1 MQRWM
6 VRAMAVAF
14 AVVVLSVTGCASGP
28 VRRVS
33 EPSASI
39 QQLTVGADG
48 RWTVE
53 LRLQNYS
60 NVPMRFD
67 RVALTLRTAD
77 EAAGDLRAEPALTVG
92 PESADTVVIAL
103 TPQAGARIA
112 VASALA
118 DRRNVDY
125 VLEGTLGAGADD
137 KKARDY
143 KLRRNS
149 ALSPV
154 PGLPGTLR

>member
-6 VRAMAVAF
+6 VRVMAVAL
-14 AVVVLSVTGCASGP
+14 AVVVLSVAGCAIGP

-48 RWTVE
+48 RWTIE
-53 LRLQNYS
+53 LRLQNFS

-67 RVALTLRTAD
+67 RVALALRTGG
-77 EAAGDLRAEPALTVG
+77 EAAGELRAEPALTIG
-92 PESADTVVIAL
+92 PESADTAVVTL

-112 VASALA
+112 VAGALA
-118 DRRNVDY
+118 DRRSLEY
-125 VLEGTLGAGADD
+125 VLEGTLSAGAND

-143 KLRRNS
+143 KLDRS
-149 ALSPV
+149 SVLSPV

>member
-6 VRAMAVAF
+6 VRAMTVVL
-14 AVVVLSVTGCASGP
+14 AVVVLSATGCASGP

-39 QQLTVGADG
+39 QQLAVGADG

-92 PESADTVVIAL
+92 PESADTVTIAL

-125 VLEGTLGAGADD
+125 VLEGKLTAGADD

-143 KLRRNS
+143 TLRRNS

>member
-6 VRAMAVAF
+6 VRAMAVVL

-77 EAAGDLRAEPALTVG
+77 EAAGDLHAEPALTVG
-92 PESADTVVIAL
+92 RSPP
-103 TPQAGARIA
+103 TP
-112 VASALA
+112 S
-118 DRRNVDY
+118 
-125 VLEGTLGAGADD
+125 
-137 KKARDY
+137 
-143 KLRRNS
+143 
-149 ALSPV
+149 
-154 PGLPGTLR
+154 

>member
-6 VRAMAVAF
+6 VRATTAFVAVMA
-14 AVVVLSVTGCASGP
+14 LSVAGCALGP

-60 NVPMRFD
+60 SVPMRFD
-67 RVALTLRTAD
+67 RVTLTLRTGD
-77 EAAGDLRAEPALTVG
+77 QTAGELRAEPALTIG
-92 PESADTVVIAL
+92 PESADTTTVTLV
-103 TPQAGARIA
+103 PQSGARIV
-112 VASALA
+112 VAGALA
-118 DRRNVDY
+118 DRRNLDY
-125 VLEGTLGAGADD
+125 VLEGTLGAGAKD
-137 KKARDY
+137 KKAHDY

>member
-6 VRAMAVAF
+6 VRAMTAVV
-14 AVVVLSVTGCASGP
+14 AVVVLAVAGCAAGP

-39 QQLTVGADG
+39 QELSVGADG
-48 RWTVE
+48 RWTVQ

-60 NVPMRFD
+60 SVPMRFD
-67 RVALTLRTAD
+67 RVALTLRTGD
-77 EAAGDLRAEPALTVG
+77 QDAGELRAEPALAIG

-103 TPQAGARIA
+103 TPAPGARIA
-112 VASALA
+112 VAGALA
-118 DRRNVDY
+118 DRRSLDY
-125 VLEGTLGAGADD
+125 VLEGTLGAGAND

-143 KLRRNS
+143 KLRRSS

>member
-77 EAAGDLRAEPALTVG
+77 EAAGDLHAEPALTVG

-118 DRRNVDY
+118 DRRNLDY
-125 VLEGTLGAGADD
+125 VLEGTLSAGAQD

-143 KLRRNS
+143 TLRRNS

>member
-6 VRAMAVAF
+6 VRAMTVVL

-125 VLEGTLGAGADD
+125 VLEGTLGAGAKD